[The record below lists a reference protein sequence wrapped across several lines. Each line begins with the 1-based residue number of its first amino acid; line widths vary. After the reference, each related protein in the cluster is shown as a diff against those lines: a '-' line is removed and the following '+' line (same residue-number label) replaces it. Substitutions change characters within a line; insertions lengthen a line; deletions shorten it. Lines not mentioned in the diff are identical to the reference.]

1 MVGLRVS
8 KQAVSNVTVFND
20 DPDATDRLLRRRGS
34 IRRLHEIMI
43 VAAIVAVGSFA
54 FAWWTI
60 GLSID
65 AADAFT
71 SAPPVTQWT
80 GTAIITFIVSTLTA
94 VVSWAIAS
102 TLSKK

>member
-1 MVGLRVS
+1 M
-8 KQAVSNVTVFND
+8 TVFND
-20 DPDATDRLLRRRGS
+20 DPDATDRLLRLRGS

-43 VAAIVAVGSFA
+43 VAVIVAVGSAA

-71 SAPPVTQWT
+71 SEPPVTQWT
-80 GTAIITFIVSTLTA
+80 GTAIIVFLVSALTA
-94 VVSWAIAS
+94 LTCWIVAS
-102 TLSKK
+102 IRSRPEK